1 MDNSTKKSSGIEIPK
16 RNRSL
21 DLNSIYKSRV
31 SGVGEDKKKVSEEKD
46 QENVKKKRRRSTNDV
61 SSSGF
66 ESDTKKMKKEDVG
79 DVKSEQGFSEKAS
92 GGSKGLH
99 GTSVPLGESGSAF
112 NFPKRPRD
120 LIGRKKLVADH
131 VSKPF
136 AHLSSIDRAAIL
148 FNERFNKSTRGKLVK
163 SVTPTS
169 GNDGASK
176 SNYAGKIGGSNS
188 KVNEKVEQ
196 KSKGVLH
203 STSKQKSEIKRTG
216 FSDQASK
223 SLGLVKSVNRAGAF
237 NGGLI
242 KPKDN
247 AGIKDQ
253 LDKGVA
259 ISEGN
264 NGNSPSIG
272 KQKADLHL
280 ARVSD
285 RMSSLAHPSTVDRA
299 GAFISK
305 VIKSKGKAG
314 TSDHSVKLITA
325 STGNDGASNPKFAGK
340 NVSGSNSKVNQKEDL
355 KPNGGSNSKR
365 KQKEPKSTS
374 GSDRISAALV
384 HPNGEVIKPK
394 EEAGTISAGNDDA
407 PNPKLA
413 GKVSGSNS
421 KVNQKADTK
430 PKGGS
435 NSKRKQKEPK
445 STSGSDRISEAVQH
459 PNGEVIKSKDK
470 AGTRDQSANMVTIPE
485 GNGDAPNSQSMEK
498 VDGSKSKVNQ
508 KAHSKP
514 KGGSNSKRK
523 VKAEPKL
530 TSGSDPISEALEHLK
545 SVDRAGAS
553 NGKFIKPKEEA
564 GTMDQPVDLV
574 TASAGNDDA
583 PNSKSAG
590 KNGGL
595 KSKVNQKTD
604 AKPKGGSSSKGK
616 QKIGSDRISD
626 ALGHPNSEFI
636 KPKDKADTSDQLV
649 KLAGASISKSLE
661 KVGCSSSKVKPNVD
675 PKSTSKSSSGNGKR
689 KRKAGADGVKE
700 NVDSGQT
707 SCKKRRIKSRKK
719 DLVIGEDGGE
729 ASKKKP
735 EPLAGST
742 VSNSIFIDFDEDDD
756 DEENLEQNAA
766 RMLSS
771 RFDPSCTGFSSK
783 RKSPASQTVDGF
795 SFPVSSNR
803 DLLSKQANSSSARK
817 EDKGKGTPRKRRH
830 FYDVLTGDL
839 DPHWFF
845 NRRIKV
851 FWPLDECWY
860 YGLVDDYN
868 PDDKKHHIKYDDR
881 DEEWI
886 DLQQEK
892 FKLLL
897 LPTEAPGKVKSK
909 KVSPKVNDV
918 RKGQTVPSEDDASC
932 RESDLDSEPIAL
944 WLARS
949 SQHGK
954 SLPKSSKPQRA
965 LHIESPTV
973 SALPSEKNDDLNSNF
988 AYSRRTK
995 LNPLREPISPD
1006 DLALHAMNEK
1016 SLLGSTIGST
1026 AVYARKKNSKKG
1038 EVTFILPTIKERN
1051 FGGFVDYDK
1060 QLWSTDRNGL
1070 LRLNVILVESKEFRF
1085 RICLPVLRVSGFTHG
1100 NGDFE
1105 LFRNM
1110 LMPEH
1115 GVMSVTSPAVIM
1127 EMLFID
1133 SYLGLK
1139 FLLFEGCMEQALA
1152 YLVLVMTKFS
1162 QSDEHVASE
1171 TQSPV
1176 TSVRLRL
1183 SSVHDARKHRIVG
1196 LHSFARLQS
1205 SKWARLDFELLRRCA
1220 LVKQLQISECTYD
1233 NIKELEYGS
1242 LKQRKPHVDLELPS
1256 YMGFNNKF
1264 VPHILPTGVSEEA
1277 CNTRISQS
1285 ASFAGKPGKVPKFAL
1300 SSSDAPTFFL
1310 IRHLHLLIGSSSEM
1324 GNLNHRGTVS
1334 SHESSD
1340 AECTQSETSLVSIS
1354 KRRIRTKEIQV
1365 PAFKGV
1371 ESSNRG
1377 FSNGPKRPRT
1387 QVQYTLPFA
1396 DFNTKQKRHSQRDP
1410 PCKRIRRASLKRI
1423 SDGSSRSNEKNF
1435 ELLSCGANV
1444 LVTHEDKGWRECGAV
1459 IILEVADHNEWRL
1472 AIKLSGVTK
1481 YSYKV
1486 KNILQP
1492 GSTNR
1497 YSHAMLWKGGKD
1509 WVLEFPDRSQW
1520 NLFKEMHEE
1529 CYNRNIRAASV
1540 KSIPIPGVWRIEECD
1555 DYYKTKVPFIRNP
1568 MKYFRQDQTD
1578 VEMAMDP
1585 SHILYDIDSDDERWL
1600 TANKKK
1606 FRKKIIDKK
1615 RTIEDFFEKTMD
1627 MFEKFSFVQHRDNFT
1642 DDEVQELV
1650 TGMGSVEAAKVI
1662 YEHWREKRGRK
1673 GMPLIRHLQPPLW
1686 ERYQQQLKE
1695 WEHDVNRSNPTLSIG
1710 VQKKAPAAPEKPA
1723 MFAFCLKPRGLEIRN
1738 KFFKHRSHKK
1748 FSISAHLHSTSRD
1761 HNTLIGRRSSRH
1773 TFGDD
1778 ANTVRDARVSS
1789 NTRSSKAYKNK
1800 RKTIASSSP
1809 SFNNQSTQ
1817 NGVRPENLGGAH
1829 TQQAQTGPMDGPT
1842 LHEFQVRETL
1852 AAAARA
1858 KKRAKLKKER
1868 AYQLSKK
1875 ADYFSQK
1882 AAGALLIAEAVRD
1895 SHNSN
1900 EGT

>member
-1 MDNSTKKSSGIEIPK
+1 
-16 RNRSL
+16 
-21 DLNSIYKSRV
+21 
-31 SGVGEDKKKVSEEKD
+31 
-46 QENVKKKRRRSTNDV
+46 
-61 SSSGF
+61 
-66 ESDTKKMKKEDVG
+66 
-79 DVKSEQGFSEKAS
+79 
-92 GGSKGLH
+92 
-99 GTSVPLGESGSAF
+99 
-112 NFPKRPRD
+112 
-120 LIGRKKLVADH
+120 
-131 VSKPF
+131 
-136 AHLSSIDRAAIL
+136 
-148 FNERFNKSTRGKLVK
+148 
-163 SVTPTS
+163 
-169 GNDGASK
+169 
-176 SNYAGKIGGSNS
+176 
-188 KVNEKVEQ
+188 
-196 KSKGVLH
+196 
-203 STSKQKSEIKRTG
+203 
-216 FSDQASK
+216 
-223 SLGLVKSVNRAGAF
+223 
-237 NGGLI
+237 
-242 KPKDN
+242 
-247 AGIKDQ
+247 
-253 LDKGVA
+253 
-259 ISEGN
+259 
-264 NGNSPSIG
+264 
-272 KQKADLHL
+272 
-280 ARVSD
+280 
-285 RMSSLAHPSTVDRA
+285 
-299 GAFISK
+299 
-305 VIKSKGKAG
+305 
-314 TSDHSVKLITA
+314 
-325 STGNDGASNPKFAGK
+325 
-340 NVSGSNSKVNQKEDL
+340 
-355 KPNGGSNSKR
+355 
-365 KQKEPKSTS
+365 
-374 GSDRISAALV
+374 
-384 HPNGEVIKPK
+384 
-394 EEAGTISAGNDDA
+394 
-407 PNPKLA
+407 
-413 GKVSGSNS
+413 
-421 KVNQKADTK
+421 
-430 PKGGS
+430 
-435 NSKRKQKEPK
+435 
-445 STSGSDRISEAVQH
+445 
-459 PNGEVIKSKDK
+459 
-470 AGTRDQSANMVTIPE
+470 MVTIPE

-498 VDGSKSKVNQ
+498 VDGSKLKVKQ
-508 KAHSKP
+508 KAR
-514 KGGSNSKRK
+514 GSNSKRK

-564 GTMDQPVDLV
+564 GTMDQPVNLV
-574 TASAGNDDA
+574 TASAGDGDA

-626 ALGHPNSEFI
+626 ALGLPNSEFI

-689 KRKAGADGVKE
+689 KRKAGADEVKE

-707 SCKKRRIKSRKK
+707 SY
-719 DLVIGEDGGE
+719 GGE
-729 ASKKKP
+729 TSKKKP

-783 RKSPASQTVDGF
+783 RKPPASQTVDGF

-886 DLQQEK
+886 DLKQEK

-918 RKGQTVPSEDDASC
+918 RKGQTVPSEDDASR

-1038 EVTFILPTIKERN
+1038 EVTFILPTIKERY

-1085 RICLPVLRVSGFTHG
+1085 RICLPVLRVSGFAHG
-1100 NGDFE
+1100 NGDCG

-1152 YLVLVMTKFS
+1152 YLVLVMTMFS

-1233 NIKELEYGS
+1233 NIKELEYRS

-1256 YMGFNNKF
+1256 YM
-1264 VPHILPTGVSEEA
+1264 
-1277 CNTRISQS
+1277 
-1285 ASFAGKPGKVPKFAL
+1285 
-1300 SSSDAPTFFL
+1300 
-1310 IRHLHLLIGSSSEM
+1310 
-1324 GNLNHRGTVS
+1324 
-1334 SHESSD
+1334 
-1340 AECTQSETSLVSIS
+1340 
-1354 KRRIRTKEIQV
+1354 
-1365 PAFKGV
+1365 GV

-1555 DYYKTKVPFIRNP
+1555 DYYKIKAPFIRNP
-1568 MKYFRQDQTD
+1568 MKYYRQDQTD

-1585 SHILYDIDSDDERWL
+1585 SHILYDIDSDDEQWL

-1606 FRKKIIDKK
+1606 FRKKIIDKR